1 MCERIT
7 TKQAVDYLKMRLE
20 NVEYPLATRQQQVFI
35 VAIESIEELWQ
46 YRSLGYTPQELQQII
61 NNTFNA
67 DLEKEALVG

>member
-1 MCERIT
+1 MQRLT

-35 VAIESIEELWQ
+35 VAIEAIEELWQ

-67 DLEKEALVG
+67 DLEKEALHG

>member
-1 MCERIT
+1 MQRLS

-35 VAIESIEELWQ
+35 VAIEAIEELWQ
-46 YRSLGYTPQELQQII
+46 YRSLGYTPEQLQKII

-67 DLEKEALVG
+67 DLAKPKQEV